1 MVMPTLPIHF
11 DELIEMLRAC
21 ISLHPDQCNPAD
33 LRDHLIARF
42 ARAAPALAEKVR
54 GFDDA
59 QMQAVCNLVR
69 QAFDLSGEGR
79 TWAAATDTK
88 W

>member
-11 DELIEMLRAC
+11 DELVEMLRAC
-21 ISLHPDQCNPAD
+21 ISLHPDNCTPAD
-33 LRDHLIARF
+33 LRSHLTARLG
-42 ARAAPALAEKVR
+42 RNAPALADKVR

-59 QMQAVCNLVR
+59 QMQAICGVVR
-69 QAFDLSGEGR
+69 QAFELSAEGR
-79 TWAAATDTK
+79 AWAAASETK